1 MTPEII
7 TVAGATAAYGLGLIA
22 EHRAVS
28 HAAETQARLL
38 EAAGPA
44 LRQEATA
51 EPLSRREQLT
61 HWASRNLLAPLAL
74 TAAVAGGLEAS
85 AWTTAKTQTKALSAL
100 EVVVDRSGATNLSAH
115 GQPVLGEIND
125 IVGQL
130 QGIKHATAQAEV
142 AQYGGV
148 IKTSLDQ
155 VKTIR
160 AVGDAPLA
168 AATGTALDNAAPK
181 GAVVVVTYGNSV
193 GTPDAILSKEP
204 KAKSK
209 VPVFVVNVEKAGSPH
224 TAELRAVAH
233 ATHGQYWDASRSN
246 VSQVTQAVQGAVSAT
261 HQEKP
266 VEQPADWTD
275 RIFGGIALAAA
286 IGYFRKRRSYTLG
299 KGPKGE

>member
-7 TVAGATAAYGLGLIA
+7 TVAGASAAYGIGLIA

-28 HAAETQARLL
+28 HAADVQVRLL

-44 LRQEATA
+44 LRQETMAA
-51 EPLSRREQLT
+51 PLSRREQLT

-85 AWTTAKTQTKALSAL
+85 AWTTGTIQTKTLSAL

-115 GQPVLGEIND
+115 GQPVVGEIND
-125 IVGQL
+125 IVSQL
-130 QGIKHATAQAEV
+130 QGIKHATAKAEV

-148 IKTSLDQ
+148 AQKNLDQ
-155 VKTIR
+155 VKTIP
-160 AVGDAPLA
+160 AVGDAPLPE
-168 AATGTALDNAAPK
+168 ATGTALDNAAPK

-193 GTPDAILSKEP
+193 GTPDAVLSKEP
-204 KAKSK
+204 KTKSK
-209 VPVFVVNVEKAGSPH
+209 VPVFIVNVEKAGSPH

-233 ATHGQYWDASRSN
+233 KTGGQYWDASRSN
-246 VSQVTQAVQGAVSAT
+246 VTQVTQAVQGAVSAT
-261 HQEKP
+261 HHEKP

-275 RIFGGIALAAA
+275 RILGGFALAAA
-286 IGYFRKRRSYTLG
+286 IGYYRKRKSYTLG